1 MHMRVCMNCYFFTAS
16 QRDPEGRTAVHYAA
30 FFGKH
35 RSLKFLVESASD
47 WTPKYVQEFTTYFY
61 TVFYSYSKQ
70 LDVVVCDLEYS
81 LLKGM
86 SMVALHCT
94 GHVQARV
101 PEALLSS

>member
-1 MHMRVCMNCYFFTAS
+1 MCRNLPLISTLYFIVIA
-16 QRDPEGRTAVHYAA
+16 
-30 FFGKH
+30 
-35 RSLKFLVESASD
+35 
-47 WTPKYVQEFTTYFY
+47 
-61 TVFYSYSKQ
+61 KQ

-94 GHVQARV
+94 GRVQARV